1 MPAPWRCALASKKI
15 DLPPGVLQPREA
27 VLRMAP
33 YNPPTGGRADKLRL
47 DFNENTVGASPKVIE
62 YLREHLNE
70 ASLAVYP
77 EYDVVKQELADFFEV
92 EVDDFTLTNGTDEA
106 IQVLINTYIDDG
118 DEVLLLRPSYAMY
131 RFYAEVA
138 DAKIREIPYRT
149 EKLAFPLEEL
159 LDAIRPTTRAILIAN
174 PNNPTGTGT
183 SRAGIERILEKASG
197 AAVLIDEAYYEFCGV
212 TALPLLND
220 CPNLFVS
227 RTFSKVYG
235 MAAMRMGCLFSQ
247 SGNVEFLRKAQSP
260 YSVNTVATLAARAAI
275 QDQSYIQKYVMEV
288 LAARELLYVGLEK
301 LGIPYYESQANFVL
315 FEAGNRAIEIRD
327 ELRRRD
333 VLVRDRS
340 YEIAG
345 CVRVTTGTRDQIRQ
359 FLAELEEIW

>member
-1 MPAPWRCALASKKI
+1 MATKKI

-33 YNPPTGGRADKLRL
+33 YSPPTAGRTGKLRL

-62 YLREHLNE
+62 YLREHLSE
-70 ASLAVYP
+70 AGLAVYP
-77 EYDVVKQELADFFEV
+77 EYEETKRALGTFFGVEPEDFI
-92 EVDDFTLTNGTDEA
+92 LTNGTDEA
-106 IQVLINTYIDDG
+106 IQVLINTYVDDD
-118 DEVLLLRPSYAMY
+118 DEVLLLKPSYAMY

-138 DAKIREIPYRT
+138 GASIREIPYRA

-159 LDAIRPTTRAILIAN
+159 LGAIAPATRAILIAN

-197 AAVLIDEAYYEFCGV
+197 AAVLIDEAYFEFCGV

-220 CPNLFVS
+220 YPNLFVS

-235 MAAMRMGCLFSQ
+235 MASMRLGCLFSQ
-247 SGNVEFLRKAQSP
+247 SGNVDFLHKAQSP
-260 YSVNTVATLAARAAI
+260 YSVNTVAALAARAAI
-275 QDQSYIQKYVMEV
+275 QDTAYIEKYVTEV

-301 LGIPYYESQANFVL
+301 LGIKYYESKANFVL
-315 FEAGNRAIEIRD
+315 FQAGDRAIPVRD
-327 ELRRRD
+327 GLRRRG

-340 YEIAG
+340 YEIPG
-345 CVRVTTGTRDQIRQ
+345 CVRVTVGTREQIRV
-359 FLAELEEIW
+359 FLAELEQIW